1 MFHKNRRVGEFYMT
15 LYELMNEY
23 ATANPTP
30 PNKEDLTPELGESL
44 SLLHSS
50 LIECDLASEEQGGT
64 SR

>member
-1 MFHKNRRVGEFYMT
+1 MT

-44 SLLHSS
+44 SFF
-50 LIECDLASEEQGGT
+50 IQV
-64 SR
+64 